1 MKSKA
6 SVLLKQIISALGS
19 LIRAKS
25 IAVKSKTNAMKARI
39 IIFGL
44 LKNKKVLLPALSHKI
59 HALLGH
65 VKRGGEGGNDDD
77 ENKAIVVY
85 NSMADEAPSNPCHTL
100 AVINDGDNYND
111 GEEEDDDDDDDDD
124 KYPDLTHSLFDELE
138 FDDGS
143 GSVVDLVR
151 KSREDGSDFILED
164 EIDHVAD
171 VFIWRFHRQMKMQK
185 QESLKRYKEMLDR
198 SA

>member
-1 MKSKA
+1 MKNKA
-6 SVLLKQIISALGS
+6 SVFLKQIISALGS
-19 LIRAKS
+19 LIKAKS

-65 VKRGGEGGNDDD
+65 VKRGGEGGDDDD
-77 ENKAIVVY
+77 ENKKIVVCD
-85 NSMADEAPSNPCHTL
+85 SMADEAPSNACRTL
-100 AVINDGDNYND
+100 AVIDDGDNYND
-111 GEEEDDDDDDDDD
+111 GEEEDDDDDD

-151 KSREDGSDFILED
+151 KSREDGSDFNLED

-171 VFIWRFHRQMKMQK
+171 VFIRRFHRQMKMQK
-185 QESLKRYKEMLDR
+185 QESFKRYKEMLDR

>member
-1 MKSKA
+1 MKNKA
-6 SVLLKQIISALGS
+6 SVFLKQIISALGS
-19 LIRAKS
+19 LIKAKS

-65 VKRGGEGGNDDD
+65 VKRGGEGGDDDD
-77 ENKAIVVY
+77 ENKKIVVCD
-85 NSMADEAPSNPCHTL
+85 SMADEAPSNACRTL
-100 AVINDGDNYND
+100 AVIDDGDNYND
-111 GEEEDDDDDDDDD
+111 GEEDDD

-151 KSREDGSDFILED
+151 KSREDGSDFNLED

-171 VFIWRFHRQMKMQK
+171 VFIRRFHRQMKMQK
-185 QESLKRYKEMLDR
+185 QESFKRYKEMLDR